1 MEWLLLK
8 KIIFFKSTVT
18 NARGCFSL
26 FSKKSTELEV
36 AQDAQEV
43 FDKLNEREQ
52 EGTTGM
58 MNGFAIPHA
67 KAATIQQAAI
77 IIVTLDQGVEWQ
89 SLDNQLTEFVIAL
102 FIPDAEAGT
111 THLKLLSSV
120 ARLLLRE
127 EVTSGL
133 KQASSPAEIATLLN
147 NQLGEGTE

>member
-1 MEWLLLK
+1 MC
-8 KIIFFKSTVT
+8 IRDS
-18 NARGCFSL
+18 
-26 FSKKSTELEV
+26 
-36 AQDAQEV
+36 
-43 FDKLNEREQ
+43 
-52 EGTTGM
+52 
-58 MNGFAIPHA
+58 A

>member
-1 MEWLLLK
+1 M
-8 KIIFFKSTVT
+8 
-18 NARGCFSL
+18 
-26 FSKKSTELEV
+26 EV

-111 THLKLLSSV
+111 THLKLLSV

-147 NQLGEGTE
+147 NQLEREQNEKISEQNVNI

>member
-1 MEWLLLK
+1 MAFIKENH
-8 KIIFFKSTVT
+8 IFKSTVT

-67 KAATIQQAAI
+67 KATIQQAAI

-102 FIPDAEAGT
+102 FIPDAEA
-111 THLKLLSSV
+111 
-120 ARLLLRE
+120 
-127 EVTSGL
+127 
-133 KQASSPAEIATLLN
+133 
-147 NQLGEGTE
+147 

>member
-1 MEWLLLK
+1 MAFIKENH
-8 KIIFFKSTVT
+8 IFLNQQLQTQEDVFHFL
-18 NARGCFSL
+18 A
-26 FSKKSTELEV
+26 KKSTELEV

-89 SLDNQLTEFVIAL
+89 SLDNQLTGAVYSRCRSWHDTFEITL
-102 FIPDAEAGT
+102 FRCAPPIKRRSYFWTE
-111 THLKLLSSV
+111 
-120 ARLLLRE
+120 
-127 EVTSGL
+127 TS
-133 KQASSPAEIATLLN
+133 KFAS
-147 NQLGEGTE
+147 

>member
-1 MEWLLLK
+1 MAFIKENH
-8 KIIFFKSTVT
+8 IFLNQQLQTQEDVFHFL
-18 NARGCFSL
+18 A
-26 FSKKSTELEV
+26 KKSTELEV

-43 FDKLNEREQ
+43 LDKLNEREQ